1 MYREYMALFQILDAC
16 YQKGAND
23 DLPALLG
30 EMSPYVFA
38 DLMPA
43 DKMVYDDWA
52 IRCRDLKNAL
62 DWKPAIHSLLEEYEK
77 EYHFAIGCIHNQ
89 YSNVR
94 TNMFVQRTCLQG
106 KE

>member
-77 EYHFAIGCIHNQ
+77 KYHFCFEDTKDILNAMPEGEIEC
-89 YSNVR
+89 
-94 TNMFVQRTCLQG
+94 FLQVDNI
-106 KE
+106 